1 MRLSLLAVMMSS
13 AALMAQFK
21 PEIAGIEIGTRT
33 LRAGDS
39 TYLTVKFVNRGT
51 EPSVDEYMAFVHLE
65 GVEKKCDDIR
75 GHHDHPLVDCPT
87 TTWMPNEIVTD
98 GPYSVSVRRDTPPG
112 KYLIHI
118 GVYDM
123 ATGKRWLDSYAGGE
137 ITIDPNA
144 PEVVNKAPEPLA
156 ADVAAAR
163 KAKLDARLDGA
174 PYVIETEAYRFRL
187 SADGRYYDLLDKRG
201 GALWYSNVAGPA
213 FGYASY
219 KEDGKSKRTELVP
232 FDRIVKNETA
242 NSLTLEKKINDDLQ
256 VAIVIEPATG
266 PEGLR
271 FSMKNTG
278 KLADT
283 CGVQIL
289 NRSFPTSNNDNGA
302 TVVGY
307 RTGERFDT
315 NRSLRPIRRSW
326 GTTYSWDSTMAMMGQ
341 EKDGCALLV
350 NWTHPHTAYD
360 FNAIWTYAEAMPG
373 TVVQMV
379 SVRLDPGATECFV
392 RPLGKGSFVQI
403 AKAYREVAMNLGLVK
418 TWKMKEAESGPTVR
432 NMAGAADFKPFVFN
446 RSVPSSRYNHSGKVE
461 SYVGYTLDE
470 VSQIAEHLHNDLGID
485 KAMMVLAGW
494 VHGGYD
500 NQHPDPLPVA
510 PELGGNEELVKAS
523 KRIRDTGFLF
533 GLHDNYQDMYKDAP
547 SWNPDYIA
555 KNRDGSLVQGGN
567 WAGGPCWIVC
577 AEKQVELASRKETN
591 LPKIEELFHPTIYFI
606 DTIFASGL
614 YSCFDPK
621 HPETRADDMKYKTK
635 LCQLARKHF
644 GLFGSE
650 EGREWA
656 VPYADYME
664 GVFGHRVNIRNK
676 TSQFH
681 SHLGGDLVPL
691 FEMVYGDCVNLY
703 THQSDRA
710 VPGRDDYILACIA
723 NAEVPLYNFDNHLYF
738 KKTAATVAPI
748 ILEKVDVKPLGDR
761 KFNITYK
768 WRFTEDY
775 DKNLNMFVHFIHE
788 KGEKEREGIAFQDDH
803 PLVTQPMKAGEVIMD
818 ERVVN
823 VPNGFDSNILWR
835 VGVFD
840 KKTLARQNVK
850 TFTGKTHTIHLLG
863 VLSVDEK
870 QTVVFKPGEALG
882 SDLSRMDN
890 GWGEEHQL
898 NRTDAFIKNT
908 YEVTSW
914 VARLAADSPM
924 TRYIAMN
931 DDIEYAEFGDIRIW
945 TSHGD
950 EPMSFINDTFS
961 EAFGGHVTLTKHD
974 FIVISPTFAAVHA
987 RKIENGSRV
996 PDSPFLFT
1004 FRSLDG
1010 KPLDASKRIRVFHG
1024 FGQSKIY
1031 FYGSDIDVRS
1041 EAIIE
1046 R

>member
-1 MRLSLLAVMMSS
+1 MMRS
-13 AALMAQFK
+13 AALLSQFK
-21 PEIAGIEIGTRT
+21 PEIANVEIGTRT
-33 LRAGDS
+33 LRPGDS

-51 EPSVDEYMAFVHLE
+51 EPSADEYMAFVHLE
-65 GVEKKCDDIR
+65 GVDKKCDDIR
-75 GHHDHPLVDCPT
+75 GHHDHELVDCPT

-98 GPYSVSVRRDTPPG
+98 GPFSVSVRRDTPPG

-123 ATGKRWLDSYAGGE
+123 STGKRWLDSYQAGE
-137 ITIDPNA
+137 ITIDPDA
-144 PEVVNKAPEPLA
+144 PEVVNKAPEPLPA
-156 ADVAAAR
+156 EVAAAR
-163 KAKLDARLDGA
+163 RAKLDARLDGA
-174 PYVIETEAYRFRL
+174 PYVIDTPVLRFRL

-201 GALWYSNVAGPA
+201 GALWHSNPAGNA
-213 FGYASY
+213 FGFAVYE
-219 KEDGKSKRTELVP
+219 EDGKKKRMELVP
-232 FDRIVKNETA
+232 FDRIVKNERK
-242 NSLTLEKKINDDLQ
+242 NVLRLEKKINDDLQ
-256 VAIVIEPATG
+256 VAIVIEPASK
-266 PEGLR
+266 PDGLR
-271 FSMKNTG
+271 FYMRNKG

-289 NRSFPTSNNDNGA
+289 NRSFPVSNSDNGA

-307 RTGERFDT
+307 RTGERVDA
-315 NRSLRPIRRSW
+315 NRSVRPILRNW

-350 NWTHPHTAYD
+350 NWTHPHTAYT
-360 FNAIWTYAEAMPG
+360 FTSSWTHAEAMPG
-373 TVVQMV
+373 TVVQTMT
-379 SVRLDPGATECFV
+379 VRLDPGAKECFV
-392 RPLGKGSFVQI
+392 RPLGKGSYVEI
-403 AKAYREVAMNLGLVK
+403 AKAYRQVAMNLGLVK
-418 TWKMKEAESGPTVR
+418 TWKKKEADTGPAVR
-432 NMAGAADFKPFVFN
+432 KMAGAADFKPFVFN
-446 RSVPSSRYNHSGKVE
+446 RCVPSSRYNRSGKVE
-461 SYVGYTLDE
+461 THVGYTLNE
-470 VSQIAEHLHNDLGID
+470 VSRIAEHLHDDLGID

-533 GLHDNYQDMYKDAP
+533 GLHDNYQDMYEDAP
-547 SWNPDYIA
+547 SWSPDYVA
-555 KNRDGSLVQGGN
+555 KNRDGSLVAGGN

-606 DTIFASGL
+606 DTIFAAGL

-621 HPETRADDMKYKTK
+621 HPETRADDLKYKIK

-664 GVFGHRVNIRNK
+664 GLFGHRVNIKNK
-676 TSQFH
+676 ASQFH

-723 NAEVPLYNFDNHLYF
+723 NAEVPLYNFAGHLYF
-738 KKTAATVAPI
+738 KTTPQTVAPI
-748 ILEKVDVKPLGDR
+748 ILENVELEPLGER
-761 KFNITYK
+761 KFKVAYT
-768 WRFTEDY
+768 WRFTDDY
-775 DKNLNMFVHFIHE
+775 DKQLNMFVHFIHE
-788 KGEKEREGIAFQDDH
+788 NGEKEREGIAFQDDH
-803 PLVTQPMKAGEVIMD
+803 PLVTRPMKAGGTIVD
-818 ERVVN
+818 ERTIA
-823 VPNGFDSNILWR
+823 VPKGFDSNILWR

-840 KKTLARQNVK
+840 RKTLARQNVK
-850 TFTGKTHTIHLLG
+850 HFTGKTDTIHVLG
-863 VLSVDEK
+863 SLSVNEK
-870 QTVVFKPGEALG
+870 QTVVFKPGETLG

-890 GWGEEHQL
+890 GWGEEHRL

-924 TRYIAMN
+924 TGHRFLN
-931 DDIEYAEFGDIRIW
+931 DARDAEFTAFDDMSIYTNSGD
-945 TSHGD
+945 SVLKVDVEGLQ
-950 EPMSFINDTFS
+950 
-961 EAFGGHVTLTKHD
+961 G
-974 FIVISPTFAAVHA
+974 IVILGKNDFYVNSPTFRAIHAKTIGDRTEAA
-987 RKIENGSRV
+987 
-996 PDSPFLFT
+996 PFLFT

-1010 KPLDASKRIRVFHG
+1010 KPLAESKKIRVFHG
-1024 FGQSKIY
+1024 FGSSKIK
-1031 FYGSDIDVRS
+1031 FFGKDIDVRS